1 MLIITD
7 IKDFND
13 RLIGLFVLNNLDGN
27 ICDNCDEEGFGL
39 REVYQVG

>member
-1 MLIITD
+1 MLIVTD

-27 ICDNCDEEGFGL
+27 ICGNCDEEGLGL
-39 REVYQVG
+39 RKVCQVG